1 MTPSNIL
8 LYVGVM
14 FGWSTSWLPLS
25 WQLGVV
31 APEISLFWRFLMA
44 APMMTA
50 LALLFG
56 QTLRFDWWLHWRFA
70 ALGLC
75 IFSGNFALFYHAG
88 SGVASGL
95 LAVVFSIASLVNVMM
110 GAIIGGAWPP
120 VRHIVAALIGIGG
133 VAMLYWP
140 ELKMSD
146 AALQSMVFCV
156 FGTLLFCTGNMVSQ
170 NNQQHSIP
178 VFASTAWGMLYG
190 TCYLGVFSLLMGH
203 EFSIEV
209 TSRYLGSLVWLTTV
223 STVLTFSCYLLLIG
237 RIGASRAGYAT
248 VIFPVFALLL
258 STGFE
263 NYKWSL
269 PGMIGLGFVLV
280 GNLIMIRAR

>member
-1 MTPSNIL
+1 
-8 LYVGVM
+8 
-14 FGWSTSWLPLS
+14 
-25 WQLGVV
+25 
-31 APEISLFWRFLMA
+31 
-44 APMMTA
+44 
-50 LALLFG
+50 
-56 QTLRFDWWLHWRFA
+56 
-70 ALGLC
+70 
-75 IFSGNFALFYHAG
+75 
-88 SGVASGL
+88 
-95 LAVVFSIASLVNVMM
+95 M

>member
-1 MTPSNIL
+1 MTPINIL
-8 LYVGVM
+8 LYAGVL

-44 APMMTA
+44 APLMA
-50 LALLFG
+50 VLALLFG
-56 QTLRFDWWLHWRFA
+56 QTLMFNWRVHWRFA

-88 SGVASGL
+88 SGVVSGL
-95 LAVVFSIASLVNVMM
+95 LAVVFSTASLVNVVM
-110 GAIIGGAWPP
+110 GSIIGRKWPP
-120 VRHIVAALIGIGG
+120 VLHVVATLIGIGG

-146 AALQSMVFCV
+146 AALKSLVFCL
-156 FGTLLFCTGNMVSQ
+156 FGTLFFCTGNMVSQ
-170 NNQQHSIP
+170 NSQQHSIP

-190 TCYLGVFSLLMGH
+190 TCYLGMFSLLMDH
-203 EFSIEV
+203 EFTIEV
-209 TSRYLGSLVWLTTV
+209 TVRYLGSLLWLTIV
-223 STVLTFSCYLLLIG
+223 STVLTFSCYLMLIG

-248 VIFPVFALLL
+248 VAFPVFALLL
-258 STGFE
+258 STSFE
-263 NYKWSL
+263 NYHWSL
-269 PGMIGLGFVLV
+269 HGLIGLGFVLI